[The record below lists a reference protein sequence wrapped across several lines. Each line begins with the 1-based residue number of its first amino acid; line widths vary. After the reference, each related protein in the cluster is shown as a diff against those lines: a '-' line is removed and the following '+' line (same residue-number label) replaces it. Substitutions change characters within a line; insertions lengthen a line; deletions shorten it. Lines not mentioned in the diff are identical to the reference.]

1 MKSEKVT
8 TLLRE
13 WLPQLISFILLGTGL
28 LLDYFTC
35 TWFLLPWVNFLW
47 YAVAFLPVG
56 IPVVKEA
63 VEAFAEKDFF
73 NEFTLMLLAS
83 VGAFF
88 IGEYPEAV
96 AVMLFYAVGEELQEG
111 AVRRSR
117 RNIRQLLEMRPDRV
131 RVFRNGKLE
140 EAAPEMVSEGETIEV
155 AVGERICIDG
165 VLESGTASVDTSALT
180 GESLP
185 RFVKEGEEI
194 QAGCVVLEQ
203 RIRLKTLRPYSDS
216 ALAKMARLVEDAA
229 KRKAPTEIFIRRIS
243 RIYTPLVILAAVLV
257 AGIPAVVSVFGT
269 YEYDFSL
276 WLYRALVFLV
286 ISCPCA
292 LVVSIPLSYFAGIG
306 RASRSGILFKGG
318 NSLDAAARIDAVAFD
333 KTGTLTCGKFRV
345 TSIETGAEFDT
356 RQVLSLLASA
366 ESASR
371 HPVAQAIVEYMES
384 KGVALLTTQK
394 AEERPGFGIVAKI
407 EGKTVAA
414 GSATLLD
421 AQGVHVP
428 EKWRQGAQTLVL
440 CAIDNVFAAA
450 VQLSDQP
457 KEDAASAIQT
467 LKKQGIR
474 ALAVLSGDNPERV
487 KALARELDIENG
499 FGGLLP
505 QDKVAHLQTFKTQ
518 GNTVAFVGDGIND
531 SPVLTAADLGVA
543 MGATGSDV
551 AIETADI
558 VLQTDAL
565 SRLPQAL
572 QLAHRVRKTVYQNIV
587 LAFGIKAVIMILG
600 VFGIATLWGAVFAD
614 TGVSL
619 LAVLNS
625 VRMIWGGKK

>member
-1 MKSEKVT
+1 MNNGKIL
-8 TLLRE
+8 TLIKE
-13 WLPQLISFILLGTGL
+13 WFPQLVSFLLLSIGL
-28 LLDYFTC
+28 LLNYLQYQWFT
-35 TWFLLPWVNFLW
+35 LPWVNLIW
-47 YAVAFLPVG
+47 YVAAFLPVG
-56 IPVVKEA
+56 APVVREA

-131 RVFRNGKLE
+131 RVLRNGKME
-140 EAAPEMVSEGETIEV
+140 EVAPETVSEGETIEA
-155 AVGERICIDG
+155 AVGERVCIDS
-165 VLESGTASVDTSALT
+165 VLETGTASVDTSALT

-185 RFVKEGEEI
+185 RLVKEGEEI

-216 ALAKMARLVEDAA
+216 ALAKMARLVEEAA

-257 AGIPAVVSVFGT
+257 AGIPAIISVFGT

-318 NSLDAAARIDAVAFD
+318 NSLDAAAKIDAVAFD

-345 TSIETGAEFDT
+345 TSIEIAEGFDPQQT
-356 RQVLSLLASA
+356 LSLLASA

-371 HPVAQAIVEYMES
+371 HPVAQALTAYTES
-384 KGVALLTTQK
+384 KGISLLPTQK
-394 AEERPGFGIVAKI
+394 AEEKPGFGILVQSG
-407 EGKTVAA
+407 EKTVAA
-414 GSATLLD
+414 GSVALLEK
-421 AQGVHVP
+421 QGTVVP
-428 EKWRQGAQTLVL
+428 EKWRHDSQTLVL
-440 CAIDNVFAAA
+440 CAINGVFAAA

-457 KEDAASAIQT
+457 KEDAATAIQI
-467 LKKQGIR
+467 LKRKGIR

-487 KALARELDIENG
+487 KALAQELDIENG

-505 QDKVAHLQTFKTQ
+505 QDKVAHLQTFKAQ
-518 GNTVAFVGDGIND
+518 GHTVAFVGDGIND
-531 SPVLTAADLGVA
+531 SPVLAAADLGVA
-543 MGATGSDV
+543 MGAAGSDV

-558 VLQTDAL
+558 VLQTDSL

-587 LAFGIKAVIMILG
+587 LAFGIKAVIMVLG
-600 VFGIATLWGAVFAD
+600 IFGIATLWGAVFAD

>member
-1 MKSEKVT
+1 MRTEKIL
-8 TLLRE
+8 TLIKE
-13 WLPQLISFILLGTGL
+13 WLPQLTAFLLLSIGL
-28 LLDYFTC
+28 LLNHLQC
-35 TWFLLPWVNFLW
+35 QWFLLSWVNLIW
-47 YAVAFLPVG
+47 YMAAFLPVG
-56 IPVVKEA
+56 VPVLREA
-63 VEAFAEKDFF
+63 AEAFAEKDFF

-111 AVRRSR
+111 AIRRSR

-131 RVFRNGKLE
+131 RVLRNGKIE
-140 EAAPEMVSEGETIEV
+140 EVAPETVSEGETIEV
-155 AVGERICIDG
+155 AVGERVCIDG
-165 VLESGTASVDTSALT
+165 VLETGTASMDTSALT

-185 RFVKEGEEI
+185 RFAKEGEEI
-194 QAGCVVLEQ
+194 QAGYVVLDQ

-216 ALAKMARLVEDAA
+216 ALAKMARLVEEAA
-229 KRKAPTEIFIRRIS
+229 RRKAPTEIFIRRIS

-257 AGIPAVVSVFGT
+257 AGIPAIVSVFGT

-318 NSLDAAARIDAVAFD
+318 NSLDAAAKINAVAFD

-345 TSIETGAEFDT
+345 TSIETAEGFDPQQT
-356 RQVLSLLASA
+356 LSLLASA
-366 ESASR
+366 ESASL
-371 HPVAQAIVEYMES
+371 HPVAQALTEYMES
-384 KGVALLTTQK
+384 KGIALLPTQK
-394 AEERPGFGIVAKI
+394 AEEKPGFGILAQSG
-407 EGKTVAA
+407 EKTVVA
-414 GSATLLD
+414 GSVALLERY
-421 AQGVHVP
+421 GTVVP
-428 EKWRQGAQTLVL
+428 KKWRHNSQTLVL
-440 CAIDNVFAAA
+440 CAIDGVFAAA

-457 KEDAASAIQT
+457 KEDAALAIQT
-467 LKKQGIR
+467 LKGQGIR

-487 KALARELDIENG
+487 KTLAQELGLENG

-505 QDKVAHLQTFKTQ
+505 QDKVAHLQTFKAQ
-518 GNTVAFVGDGIND
+518 GHTVAFVGDGIND
-531 SPVLTAADLGVA
+531 SPVLAAADLGVA

-558 VLQTDAL
+558 VLQTDSL

-572 QLAHRVRKTVYQNIV
+572 RLARRVRQTVYQNIAM
-587 LAFGIKAVIMILG
+587 AFGIKAVIMVLG

-625 VRMIWGGKK
+625 IRMIWGGKK